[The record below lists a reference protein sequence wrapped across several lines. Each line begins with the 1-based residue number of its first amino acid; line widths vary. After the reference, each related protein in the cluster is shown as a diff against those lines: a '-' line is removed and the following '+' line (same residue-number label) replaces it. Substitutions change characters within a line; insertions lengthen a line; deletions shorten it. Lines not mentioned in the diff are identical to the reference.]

1 MLRHLSQ
8 LAIALLLAT
17 GLTTLALLSIQ
28 NVNPVALTFLAFRS
42 IQLHVGLLLVFCVA
56 GGMIIGSFF
65 PLLSGGKRRS
75 KVPSQR
81 ELEADFDFD
90 DFA

>member
-17 GLTTLALLSIQ
+17 GLTALALLSIQ
-28 NVNPVALTFLAFRS
+28 NVNPIALTFLAFRS
-42 IQLHVGLLLVFCVA
+42 IQLPVGLLLVLCVA
-56 GGMIIGSFF
+56 GGIIVGSFF
-65 PLLSGGKRRS
+65 PLLGGGKRRS

-81 ELEADFDFD
+81 ELDTDFDFD
-90 DFA
+90 DLA

>member
-17 GLTTLALLSIQ
+17 GLTALALLSIQ
-28 NVNPVALTFLAFRS
+28 NVDPVALTFLVFRS
-42 IQLHVGLLLVFCVA
+42 IQVPAGLLLVFCVA
-56 GGMIIGSFF
+56 GGLVIGSFF
-65 PLLSGGKRRS
+65 PLLGGGERRS
-75 KVPSQR
+75 KIPSQQ
-81 ELEADFDFD
+81 ELDADFDFD